1 MKTMAIATWRRGY
14 TAPRLRLDFVA
25 GLSLAAFAI
34 PESIAYASLA
44 DLPPISGLY
53 CYLVA
58 GLAYAIFGT
67 SRQLAV
73 GPTSAL
79 AIAVAASIAAMGG
92 GDAARV
98 VALAGGI
105 ALLVGVISIGG
116 RYLGL
121 ANVAYFLSDTVVTGF
136 KTGAAI
142 YIVSTQL
149 PKLFGIEGVSG
160 NFFVR
165 VAHVAAELPHTHI
178 PTLIVGVAAIALF
191 LVLERA
197 LPGRPTT
204 LLVVAAAIVA
214 TRFLGLGDLGIKL
227 VGELPTGLPAIGLP
241 QIRLS
246 DLAELVPTAL
256 ACFLLAY
263 GETISVARSFAQKHG
278 YEIDPEQELTAL
290 GAANLATGLARGF
303 PVGGGMSQ
311 SAINDMSGATSPL
324 SLVVTSGAIAIT
336 LLFLAGLFHY
346 LPEPVLGAI
355 VFMAAKHL
363 VKLEE
368 LKEVRAASR
377 IEFRIALV
385 ALVGVL
391 AFGLLDGLLL
401 AAFGSLIVLI
411 ARAARPTVAVLA
423 RDATGRFVN
432 RERLGTT
439 GDLPGT
445 LVVRS
450 AGAWVYFNAEHIRR
464 RILELVDEAGTPPK
478 VVVLDC
484 SMTPVIDLN
493 ASANLRAL
501 ARAVAARG
509 ARLELAELRDDVV
522 DSLRVAGAEAD
533 LGPISP
539 HRTIEDC
546 LHKGGS
552 A

>member
-1 MKTMAIATWRRGY
+1 M
-14 TAPRLRLDFVA
+14 
-25 GLSLAAFAI
+25 
-34 PESIAYASLA
+34 
-44 DLPPISGLY
+44 
-53 CYLVA
+53 
-58 GLAYAIFGT
+58 
-67 SRQLAV
+67 
-73 GPTSAL
+73 
-79 AIAVAASIAAMGG
+79 
-92 GDAARV
+92 
-98 VALAGGI
+98 ALAGGI
-105 ALLVGVISIGG
+105 ALLVGLISIGG

-160 NFFVR
+160 SFFVR
-165 VAHVAAELPHTHI
+165 VAHVVAELPHTHM

-191 LVLERA
+191 LVLERV

-214 TRFLGLGDLGIKL
+214 TRFLGLADFGIKL

-246 DLAELVPTAL
+246 DLAELVPTAI

-278 YEIDPEQELTAL
+278 QEIDPEQELTAL

-311 SAINDMSGATSPL
+311 TAINDMSGATSPV

-336 LLFLAGLFHY
+336 LLFFAGLFRY

-363 VKLEE
+363 VKLDE
-368 LKEVRAASR
+368 LKVVRAASR

-401 AAFGSLIVLI
+401 AALGSLIVLI
-411 ARAARPTVAVLA
+411 ARAARPAVAVLA
-423 RDATGRFVN
+423 RDPTGRFVN
-432 RERLGTT
+432 RERLGTAVEQ
-439 GDLPGT
+439 PGA

-464 RILELVDEAGTPPK
+464 RILDLADEAGAPLH

-484 SMTPVIDLN
+484 STTPAIDLN
-493 ASANLRAL
+493 ALANLRAL
-501 ARAVAARG
+501 ARAVTARG

-522 DSLRVAGAEAD
+522 DDLRVAGVEAD
-533 LGPISP
+533 LGPISA
-539 HRTIEDC
+539 HRTIEEC
-546 LHKGGS
+546 LAKGGS